1 MDDIP
6 KIGITGM
13 PSVGKTQTL
22 IKIIEFL
29 ENDGYII
36 EGMITEPIVEND
48 KREPS
53 ISFLR
58 NLASEMGIPLGLL
71 FLNVDG
77 DLIEVSPE
85 ERALLL
91 RIQDLIFQI
100 QQVKVKN
107 EAADDGKS

>member
-1 MDDIP
+1 M
-6 KIGITGM
+6 
-13 PSVGKTQTL
+13 SVGRAVKFARVAAGVKQKDL
-22 IKIIEFL
+22 AERL
-29 ENDGYII
+29 DVSPNYLSL
-36 EGMITEPIVEND
+36 VEND

-58 NLASEMGIPLGLL
+58 DLAGEMGIPLGVL

-77 DLIEVSPE
+77 DLNEVSAE

-100 QQVKVKN
+100 QQIKLHN
-107 EAADDGKS
+107 EATGDDHK